1 MDPAVSRMLSTHSG
15 RPARDG
21 GSVRPGATRLHPDT
35 ARGGSQPG
43 AAACSNRRLRSSPTQ
58 IARRE
63 GPRGE
68 PRRWG
73 AARRRTPASHRAETP
88 VVLLLD
94 AHMRFYGD
102 DWWRVIEDA
111 VSSNPRSLYSMR
123 CRTLHPSGERTGAPD
138 GLGAWVHLETDANE
152 RDQALRAWSLLS
164 PAWNLTRRSS
174 GPIETVPCVKGGAK
188 VDHRG
193 GGKLDHPAVEWRG

>member
-1 MDPAVSRMLSTHSG
+1 MGKAADMRWRRSRTRSQASLTVAICFLNEREEVRRTVESIRETAGSNVDVLLINDASEPGYDYTAVAKDHGCRYIENTERIG
-15 RPARDG
+15 P
-21 GSVRPGATRLHPDT
+21 
-35 ARGGSQPG
+35 
-43 AAACSNRRLRSSPTQ
+43 AAARSLA
-58 IARRE
+58 ID
-63 GPRGE
+63 
-68 PRRWG
+68 
-73 AARRRTPASHRAETP
+73 RAETP

-164 PAWNLTRRSS
+164 PAC
-174 GPIETVPCVKGGAK
+174 GI
-188 VDHRG
+188 
-193 GGKLDHPAVEWRG
+193 